1 MPELWAQ
8 ENRANAGRCV
18 PVVLRVRA
26 VPHGTEP
33 ETGGLLRFLLIRN
46 HAMPAHPEQRRFGEL
61 LQLRTFF
68 TASGPT
74 STKLSL

>member
-46 HAMPAHPEQRRFGEL
+46 HAMPTHPEQRRFGEL

-68 TASGPT
+68 IALAPT
-74 STKLSL
+74 FSKLSL